1 MSDINNSMPMA
12 GVAPRG
18 LTIDQTTEVTCDKC
32 NNNVFQ
38 DGSFLRR
45 ASKLIT
51 GAAKDSYI
59 PIPTFVCSK
68 CGEVNEEFI
77 PAELKKIKLTL

>member
-1 MSDINNSMPMA
+1 MSNIPNNLSTT
-12 GVAPRG
+12 GTTPRG

-32 NNNVFQ
+32 GNNVFME
-38 DGSFLRR
+38 GSFLRR

-51 GAAKDSYI
+51 GAVKDSYI
-59 PIPTFVCSK
+59 PIPTFYCVK
-68 CGEVNEEFI
+68 CNQVNDEFI